1 MKLRSTNDIQD
12 HLDGEIGWRLREI
25 DQLKKLVREGTS
37 LAQNALI
44 RAGVPLV
51 YAHWEGFVKSSAEAF
66 LNFVV
71 HQRKRYRELNEC
83 FSLHGLAGR
92 LEILDQ
98 SKKHHRR
105 LEALRF
111 IALGMEQE
119 AHFAWQDKINTK
131 ANLNSEVFESI
142 AAAIGLDTAR
152 YVARYALMD
161 EQLLKSRNQIAHG
174 ERLTVSG
181 PAFCNLADETITL
194 IRWFKTDLENAV
206 ALKGYLA
213 KASNKPLQRTKPPQG
228 LPV

>member
-1 MKLRSTNDIQD
+1 MKLRSTNDLQD

-25 DQLKKLVREGTS
+25 DQLKKLIRETS
-37 LAQNALI
+37 GLAQNALI

-92 LEILDQ
+92 LETLDQ

-111 IALGMEQE
+111 IAFGMEQE

-142 AAAIGLDTAR
+142 AAAIGMDTAK
-152 YVARYALMD
+152 YAPRYALMD

-174 ERLTVSG
+174 ERLLVSG
-181 PAFCNLADETITL
+181 TSFCSLADETITL
-194 IRWFKTDLENAV
+194 LRWFKTDIENAV
-206 ALKGYLA
+206 ALKSYLA
-213 KASNKPLQRTKPPQG
+213 RVSKKMLHPS
-228 LPV
+228 